1 MVNRGDFFQ
10 LHSNRQTREW
20 FFFVFRMYIIVYHFF
35 RGIILKLSYK
45 QEIQGGNAMVN
56 RCRLA
61 ARVPFRF
68 VRGSF
73 SRKERLEIIVIPRAF
88 LQNNGHM
95 GRLSSALPK
104 KTDA

>member
-1 MVNRGDFFQ
+1 MV
-10 LHSNRQTREW
+10 
-20 FFFVFRMYIIVYHFF
+20 FFVFRMYIIVYHFL

-61 ARVPFRF
+61 ARVPFHF
-68 VRGSF
+68 VQGSF
-73 SRKERLEIIVIPRAF
+73 SRKEHLEIVTCSIVIPRAF

-104 KTDA
+104 KIDA